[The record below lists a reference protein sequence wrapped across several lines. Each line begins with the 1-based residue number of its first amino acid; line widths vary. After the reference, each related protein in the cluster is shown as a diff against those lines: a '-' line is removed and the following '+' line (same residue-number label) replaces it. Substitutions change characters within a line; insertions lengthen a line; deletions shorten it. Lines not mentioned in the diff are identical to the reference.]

1 MPLIL
6 EAFSPLAVIFPV
18 AVDFL
23 AFNILSTMELP
34 ITTAPLLPPLF
45 SFRFSSSISGRRVLV
60 ALGDRLSS
68 ADGIAGTPG
77 LDLVAD
83 VDRPGATEVIK
94 FGGASVG
101 KSGWVAGKR
110 ERANGE
116 TVRLLGLNSGFCF
129 GGWCQ
134 STSQKSKQIESNTT
148 YMKVHAKYFTF
159 NRLELGGYRLEE
171 IHVLLPLSLEELA
184 EKGELFISLL
194 LCARRREEP
203 HATGTHSRLLEQE

>member
-129 GGWCQ
+129 GG
-134 STSQKSKQIESNTT
+134 SNSVDTDSRRFMFFSLSRLKSSRKRASSSSRSFFALVGGKNLMRPALILASSNR
-148 YMKVHAKYFTF
+148 
-159 NRLELGGYRLEE
+159 NE
-171 IHVLLPLSLEELA
+171 VLM
-184 EKGELFISLL
+184 EKGSKIDMKK
-194 LCARRREEP
+194 RKK
-203 HATGTHSRLLEQE
+203 